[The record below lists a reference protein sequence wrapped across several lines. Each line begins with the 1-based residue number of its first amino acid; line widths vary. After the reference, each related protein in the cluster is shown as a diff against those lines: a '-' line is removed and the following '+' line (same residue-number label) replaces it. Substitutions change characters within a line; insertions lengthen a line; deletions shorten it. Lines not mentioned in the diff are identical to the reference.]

1 MIGLDL
7 MEREMAAALGDFPQW
22 VAIWDGHG
30 WREIPAAIGDRAV
43 EDALAADG
51 VEFAEAGTEAVV
63 PIAEIADL
71 EGRLVGRRVRVGGRE
86 LRVASATSSPGDIAV
101 TLTLVRRA
109 VRQ

>member
-1 MIGLDL
+1 MIGLGL
-7 MEREMAAALGDFPQW
+7 MEREMRSAFGDFPQW
-22 VAIWDGHG
+22 IAIWDGRG
-30 WREIPAAIGDRAV
+30 WREVPAAVGDRAV

-63 PIAEIADL
+63 PVAEIADL

-86 LRVASATSSPGDIAV
+86 LRVASATSSPGDVAV
-101 TLTLVRRA
+101 TLTLIRRA